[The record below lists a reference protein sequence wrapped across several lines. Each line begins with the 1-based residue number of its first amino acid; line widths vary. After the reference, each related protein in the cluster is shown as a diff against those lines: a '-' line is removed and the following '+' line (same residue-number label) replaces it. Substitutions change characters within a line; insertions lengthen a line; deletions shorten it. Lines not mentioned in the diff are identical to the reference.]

1 MCMANLNTWGSD
13 MSTIATD
20 AADLAVKKVFYL
32 LGVDV
37 EDAQSVEEFRED
49 LRFGRKIRKLADHG
63 MIAIVGLIA
72 LGIVSVFWA
81 GANNL
86 VKH

>member
-1 MCMANLNTWGSD
+1 